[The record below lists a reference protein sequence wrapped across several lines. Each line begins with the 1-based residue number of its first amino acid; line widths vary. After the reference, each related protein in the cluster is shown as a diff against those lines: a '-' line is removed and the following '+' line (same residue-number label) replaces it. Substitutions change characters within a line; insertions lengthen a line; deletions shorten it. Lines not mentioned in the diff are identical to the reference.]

1 MAWTN
6 ATPYPLWSRM
16 EKLVF
21 QQVKKQIVSTTPS
34 PYNAVLQQNLLTALM
49 IQQAMDLTHRVCFAF
64 VKLISLKCKKNWSR
78 FRPGSHPAWTDYRTS
93 FSKSVLMC
101 WHHLYIIS
109 STFLLNKALIRSNG
123 RLLLSH
129 RYLNKKGNRS
139 DPKFYR
145 PISFLSSVSK
155 VFERLVHKQLME
167 FCFENTVFPDCQ
179 YGFLPKR
186 STVWQLLSITNDWA
200 QAIDH
205 GKRVHACFLDVAKAF
220 DRVDH
225 NILEVKLSSIGVRG
239 CCLQWFSSYLRGR
252 KIRTK
257 IDGTLSEA
265 KSISSGVPQ
274 GSVLGPLLFII
285 FFMDLHVG
293 LQSTCALFA
302 DDTLLYDINCT
313 GNSLTSPCCAI
324 KDDLVRL
331 DTWSDNCN
339 VQFNPE
345 KSAQMYIARRQAQ
358 NMDQLSPSAI
368 TLNGR
373 AIPVVSSTKHLGV
386 HLCETLRW
394 SGHVDSLIQ
403 RTQKQLFILR
413 RLAGRP
419 FASLLVSAVYK
430 GMVRPMLEYASVVW
444 EPTKNSTLV
453 ALERSQLSIARA
465 ITRLPRRRHSNEA
478 VLAKIGWPTL
488 AWRRRRYKLLLV
500 WRLVNGEG
508 PPSLSSFF
516 SLPLSSRSHYSLRNP
531 HSLPQVPPPIASRT
545 SSLLLLLF
553 GIASLAVSA
562 SVSHLAL
569 FLLNLII
576 IFLWTNF
583 LLVFPDQSS
592 VFSIYMF
599 IL

>member
-1 MAWTN
+1 MKT
-6 ATPYPLWSRM
+6 WSN
-16 EKLVF
+16 
-21 QQVKKQIVSTTPS
+21 QPS
-34 PYNAVLQQNLLTALM
+34 
-49 IQQAMDLTHRVCFAF
+49 
-64 VKLISLKCKKNWSR
+64 
-78 FRPGSHPAWTDYRTS
+78 GSYR
-93 FSKSVLMC
+93 KSGAK
-101 WHHLYIIS
+101 I
-109 STFLLNKALIRSNG
+109 
-123 RLLLSH
+123 LLLVVIALYQARGSEIEEP
-129 RYLNKKGNRS
+129 RGLTGA
-139 DPKFYR
+139 
-145 PISFLSSVSK
+145 SFLSANLPPAKCVQS
-155 VFERLVHKQLME
+155 FRETCPQATHE

-239 CCLQWFSSYLRGR
+239 SCLQWFSSYLRGR

-302 DDTLLYDINCT
+302 DDTLLYDINCM

-331 DTWSDNCN
+331 DTWSTTAMCSSIR
-339 VQFNPE
+339 
-345 KSAQMYIARRQAQ
+345 KRAAQMYIARRQAQ

-368 TLNGR
+368 TLNSR

-413 RLAGRP
+413 RLARRP
-419 FASLLVSAVYK
+419 FASSFVSAVYK
-430 GMVRPMLEYASVVW
+430 EWFAPCWSMPPWFGSRP
-444 EPTKNSTLV
+444 KNSTLV

-531 HSLPQVPPPIASRT
+531 HSLPQVLCH
-545 SSLLLLLF
+545 SSHRLKDFLP
-553 GIASLAVSA
+553 SA
-562 SVSHLAL
+562 IGL
-569 FLLNLII
+569 
-576 IFLWTNF
+576 
-583 LLVFPDQSS
+583 
-592 VFSIYMF
+592 
-599 IL
+599 